1 MAADG
6 SKPGGELPTDAQM
19 GDLFVEGRT
28 GLKIVM
34 GVVSEASALA
44 EGTVHEERM
53 ARIHRYT
60 MLLHREAT
68 ILGKEIGGSVAAK
81 SGTT

>member
-1 MAADG
+1 
-6 SKPGGELPTDAQM
+6 
-19 GDLFVEGRT
+19 
-28 GLKIVM
+28 
-34 GVVSEASALA
+34 VVSEASALA

-68 ILGKEIGGSVAAK
+68 ILGKEIGGSVVAK
-81 SGTT
+81 TGGT